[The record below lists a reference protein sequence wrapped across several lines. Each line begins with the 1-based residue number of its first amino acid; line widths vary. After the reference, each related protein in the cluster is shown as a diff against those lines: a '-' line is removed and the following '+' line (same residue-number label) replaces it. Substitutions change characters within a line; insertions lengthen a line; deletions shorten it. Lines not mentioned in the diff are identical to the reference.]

1 MERRLQSLAT
11 LLKLCC
17 TAKASPYAGLLQSTC
32 RTFSTHFLLQDV
44 VEDLESTKP
53 SQKIN
58 NQSVSLAK
66 SLAILSEESLKQDK
80 IRPLS
85 RSDHKR
91 LLELRI
97 KKRVKAQYK
106 NGKFYNIMENVIANA
121 DTLRDAYDIICLN
134 SNVDLGSKQEYSCFS
149 SLSEELRNRGFDFE
163 KNAVEFVAKSKVKES
178 LVLPRLKLRIV
189 QEAIRVILEVAFRP
203 YFSKISHGCRSGRG
217 HQSALKFVSKEIGIP
232 NWHFTIPLNK
242 EVDRNMLSKLICEIE
257 EKIDDPHLVSFILG
271 MFEARVLNL
280 AFGKFPK
287 GYGLPQEGILSPILM
302 NIYLDAFDREF
313 FKISMKYEALD
324 LDRNYSMDGHSS
336 NLRAWFRS
344 QIKDKNEKLN
354 HVTET
359 GTTTRLYACRF
370 MDEIFVAVFG
380 SKEVSQSISSEIV
393 DFLNSSLYLDVE
405 HAVDK
410 IEGRDKSHGIQFAG
424 ALVRIAMEN
433 AAKVHAVHKLKD
445 KVRLFASQKEEIW
458 DAMNLRIGKKWLAY
472 GLRRIKE
479 SEIKSLGLSTP
490 LLDQIS
496 QYRKEGMKTDHW
508 FKTLLKVWLQDIN
521 VKDEA
526 NEKVILSKYMAE
538 PALPQDLRDAFY
550 DFQKKASLYISSE
563 EEVTHELLSNF
574 QKIKEDCVIRVEAP
588 LNFIKRSLNR
598 YGLVNL
604 EGHARHVPALIFQD
618 DELII
623 NWFLGLVRRWLRW
636 YSQFDNFEEIR
647 VLITEPVR
655 MSCIRTLA
663 AKYRIHEILIEKKFD
678 ISQHF
683 DTDIDLAQTDDAP
696 IHDEALMYGI
706 SYSGLCALMLFR
718 VKVPTRNFKCFVM
731 GCLVESPSVYSIC
744 VKEKQRFPGWK
755 TGFTPSIHWGLNRKR
770 VGICNKHVKDLYLG
784 NISLQSVEFGALTR

>member
-1 MERRLQSLAT
+1 
-11 LLKLCC
+11 
-17 TAKASPYAGLLQSTC
+17 
-32 RTFSTHFLLQDV
+32 
-44 VEDLESTKP
+44 
-53 SQKIN
+53 
-58 NQSVSLAK
+58 
-66 SLAILSEESLKQDK
+66 
-80 IRPLS
+80 
-85 RSDHKR
+85 
-91 LLELRI
+91 
-97 KKRVKAQYK
+97 
-106 NGKFYNIMENVIANA
+106 
-121 DTLRDAYDIICLN
+121 
-134 SNVDLGSKQEYSCFS
+134 
-149 SLSEELRNRGFDFE
+149 
-163 KNAVEFVAKSKVKES
+163 
-178 LVLPRLKLRIV
+178 
-189 QEAIRVILEVAFRP
+189 
-203 YFSKISHGCRSGRG
+203 
-217 HQSALKFVSKEIGIP
+217 
-232 NWHFTIPLNK
+232 
-242 EVDRNMLSKLICEIE
+242 
-257 EKIDDPHLVSFILG
+257 

-336 NLRAWFRS
+336 NLRAWFRN

-359 GTTTRLYACRF
+359 GTTTKLYACRF

-380 SKEVSQSISSEIV
+380 SKEASQNILSEIV

-405 HAVDK
+405 HAADK

-433 AAKVHAVHKLKD
+433 AAKVRAVHKLKD

-472 GLRRIKE
+472 GLKRIKE

-526 NEKVILSKYMAE
+526 NEKVILSKYMVE

-563 EEVTHELLSNF
+563 EDVTHELLSNF

-623 NWFLGLVRRWLRW
+623 NWFSGLVLRWVRW

-647 VLITEPVR
+647 VLITETVR

-678 ISQHF
+678 INQHF
-683 DTDIDLAQTDDAP
+683 DTDIDLAQTDYAP
-696 IHDEALMYGI
+696 VNDEALMYGS

-731 GCLVESPSVYSIC
+731 GCSVESPSVYSIC

-755 TGFTPSIHWGLNRKR
+755 TGFAPSIHWSLNRKR
-770 VGICNKHVKDLYLG
+770 VGICNKHVKDLYQG
-784 NISLQSVEFGALTR
+784 NISLQSIEFGALTK